1 MYTIITTI
9 SQVWVLADSN
19 GFFSKFDIYTG
30 KKEGVESGLG
40 SRVVR
45 ELTRGLEGKNH
56 RVFFDNFFTNAKL
69 LEDLTHDN
77 IFCCGTGR
85 KDRRRFPTALKTLKF
100 KKRYCIYAF
109 MHAHTHTHTI
119 HIHTHAMHMQMCVCV
134 CMQKIV

>member
-9 SQVWVLADSN
+9 SQVWVLADSSN

-30 KKEGVESGLG
+30 KKEGVETGLG

-45 ELTRGLEGKNH
+45 ELTCGLEGKNH
-56 RVFFDNFFTNAKL
+56 RVFFDNFSTNAKL

-77 IFCCGTGR
+77 IFCCGTAR
-85 KDRRRFPTALKTLKF
+85 KDRRGFPTALKTLKF

-109 MHAHTHTHTI
+109 MHAHTQYIFTHT
-119 HIHTHAMHMQMCVCV
+119 QCRCVCA
-134 CMQKIV
+134 CRK

>member
-9 SQVWVLADSN
+9 SQVWVRADSSN

-30 KKEGVESGLG
+30 KKKGVETGLG
-40 SRVVR
+40 SRVVK

-77 IFCCGTGR
+77 IFCCGPAR
-85 KDRRRFPTALKTLKF
+85 KDRRGFPTALKTLKF
-100 KKRYCIYAF
+100 KKRYWIYAF
-109 MHAHTHTHTI
+109 MHACTHTHTQY
-119 HIHTHAMHMQMCVCV
+119 IHTRNAYADVCA
-134 CMQKIV
+134 CRK